1 MTEIEYNLVRKKV
14 KNASIRIS
22 SNLDITIT
30 VPTLYSQ
37 DRLNNLIRD
46 KSHWISK
53 TLTKL
58 SKQRKEIDLKENEVL
73 LFGDKYELIIDSSVS
88 NKILTYHE
96 SKRIVSNH
104 EITRKSSILINW
116 YIHLAKKEIL
126 KMVNELADKY
136 GFKYNRIFIRDQKT
150 KWGTCS
156 SKKNLSFNW
165 RLIRC
170 PKFVIEYL
178 IIHELS
184 HLKEMNH
191 SKKYWELVES
201 MCPDSKKAKLWL
213 KEYESYL
220 FSL

>member
-1 MTEIEYNLVRKKV
+1 MEEIEYNLVRKKV
-14 KNASIRIS
+14 KNASIRIA
-22 SNLDITIT
+22 SNLEITIT
-30 VPTLYSQ
+30 VPRLYSQ
-37 DRLNNLIRD
+37 ERLDNLIKE
-46 KSHWISK
+46 KSLWISK
-53 TLTKL
+53 TLIKL
-58 SKQRKEIDLKENEVL
+58 SKRKKDIHLKENEVL
-73 LFGDKYELIIDSSVS
+73 LFGEIYTLTIDPSVS

-104 EITRKSSILINW
+104 EITRKSAILVNW
-116 YIHLAKKEIL
+116 YVHLAKKEITR
-126 KMVNELADKY
+126 MVEGLAEQY

-184 HLKEMNH
+184 HLREMNH
-191 SKKYWELVES
+191 SAKYWTLVES
-201 MCPDSKKAKLWL
+201 MCPDFKKAKLWL

>member
-22 SNLDITIT
+22 SNLEITIT
-30 VPTLYSQ
+30 VPVSYSK
-37 DRLNNLIRD
+37 DRLDNLIRE
-46 KSHWISK
+46 KSLWISK
-53 TLTKL
+53 TLTRL
-58 SKQRKEIDLKENEVL
+58 SKHRKEFVLSDNEVL
-73 LFGDKYELIIDSSVS
+73 LFGEKYSLTVDPSLN

-96 SKRIVSNH
+96 SRRIVSNH
-104 EITRKSSILINW
+104 HITRKSSILIEW
-116 YIHLAKKEIL
+116 YVHLAKKEISR
-126 KMVNELADKY
+126 MVSELAEKY
-136 GFKYNRIFIRDQKT
+136 GFEYSRIFIRDQKT

-156 SKKNLSFNW
+156 SRKNLSFNW

-170 PKFVIEYL
+170 PRPVIEYL

-191 SKKYWELVES
+191 SKRFWELVES
-201 MCPDSKKAKLWL
+201 MCPDYKKSKIWL

-220 FSL
+220 FNL

>member
-22 SNLDITIT
+22 SNLDITVT
-30 VPTLYSQ
+30 VPMIYSQ
-37 DRLNNLIRD
+37 SRVDNLIKD
-46 KSHWISK
+46 KSLWISK
-53 TLTKL
+53 TLLKL
-58 SKQRKEIDLKENEVL
+58 SKRKKDFILEDDEIL
-73 LFGDKYELIIDSSVS
+73 LFGERYTLAIDSSV
-88 NKILTYHE
+88 NNRIITYHE
-96 SKRIVSNH
+96 SKKIVSNH
-104 EITRKSSILINW
+104 RITAKSAILKSW
-116 YIHLAKKEIL
+116 YVHLAKKEIL
-126 KMVNELADKY
+126 KMVNEIAVKY
-136 GFKYNRIFIRDQKT
+136 GFEYNRVFIRDQKT

-156 SKKNLSFNW
+156 SRKNISFNW

-184 HLKEMNH
+184 HLREMNH
-191 SKKYWELVES
+191 SKKYWELVGT
-201 MCPDSKKAKLWL
+201 MCPDFKKAKLWL

>member
-30 VPTLYSQ
+30 VPVSYTQ
-37 DRLNNLIRD
+37 VRLDNLIAD
-46 KSHWISK
+46 KSAWISK

-58 SKQRKEIDLKENEVL
+58 SKRKKDIDLKDNEVL
-73 LFGDKYELIIDSSVS
+73 LFGEKYTLTVDPTVN

-96 SKRIVSNH
+96 SKKIVSNH
-104 EITRKSSILINW
+104 EITRKSSILVEW
-116 YIHLAKKEIL
+116 YIHLAKKEITR
-126 KMVNELADKY
+126 MVSELAGKY
-136 GFKYNRIFIRDQKT
+136 GFEYSRIFIRDQKT

-156 SKKNLSFNW
+156 SRKNLSFNW

-170 PKFVIEYL
+170 PRSVIEYL

-191 SKKYWELVES
+191 SKRFWELVES
-201 MCPDSKKAKLWL
+201 MCPDFKKSKLWL

>member
-30 VPTLYSQ
+30 VPDSYSQ
-37 DRLNNLIRD
+37 KRLDNLIKD

-53 TLTKL
+53 TLLKL
-58 SKQRKEIDLKENEVL
+58 SKRKKVFDLKENEVL
-73 LFGDKYELIIDSSVS
+73 LFGEKYELVIDPKID

-104 EITRKSSILINW
+104 EITGKSTILIKW
-116 YIHLAKKEIL
+116 YVHLAKKEII

-136 GFKYNRIFIRDQKT
+136 GFEYNRIFIRDQKT

-156 SKKNLSFNW
+156 SNKNLSFNW

-170 PKFVIEYL
+170 PKSVIEYL

-191 SKKYWELVES
+191 SKRFWELVES
-201 MCPDSKKAKLWL
+201 MCPDFKKSKLWL
-213 KEYESYL
+213 KEYESFL

>member
-1 MTEIEYNLVRKKV
+1 MTEIEYNLIRKKV
-14 KNASIRIS
+14 KNASIRIG

-30 VPTLYSQ
+30 VPRMYSQ
-37 DRLNNLIRD
+37 ERLDNLIKE
-46 KSHWISK
+46 KSLWISK
-53 TLTKL
+53 TLMKL
-58 SKQRKEIDLKENEVL
+58 SKRKKDIHLNENEVL
-73 LFGDKYELIIDSSVS
+73 LFGEIYTLTIDPSVS
-88 NKILTYHE
+88 NKILTYHD
-96 SKRIVSNH
+96 SKRIVTNH

-116 YIHLAKKEIL
+116 YIHLAKKEIT
-126 KMVNELADKY
+126 KMAEGLAEQY
-136 GFKYNRIFIRDQKT
+136 GFTYNRIFIRDQKT

-170 PKFVIEYL
+170 PRYVIEYL

-184 HLKEMNH
+184 HLKVMNH
-191 SKKYWELVES
+191 SARFWELVES
-201 MCPDSKKAKLWL
+201 MCPDFKKAKFWL

>member
-30 VPTLYSQ
+30 VPVLYSR
-37 DRLNNLIRD
+37 DRLDNLIKN
-46 KSHWISK
+46 KSLWISK

-58 SKQRKEIDLKENEVL
+58 SKRKKVIELKDNEVL
-73 LFGDKYELIIDSSVS
+73 LFGEKYTLSIDSSVRD
-88 NKILTYHE
+88 KILTYHE
-96 SKRIVSNH
+96 NKKIVSNQ

-116 YIHLAKKEIL
+116 YIHLAKKEIF
-126 KMVNELADKY
+126 KIANELADKY
-136 GFKYNRIFIRDQKT
+136 DFKFNRIFIRNQNT

-170 PKFVIEYL
+170 PMFVIEYL
-178 IIHELS
+178 ILHELS

-191 SKKYWELVES
+191 SRKYWELVES
-201 MCPDSKKAKLWL
+201 MCPDYKKAKLWL

-220 FSL
+220 FNL

>member
-1 MTEIEYNLVRKKV
+1 MTEIEYNLIRKKV

-22 SNLDITIT
+22 SNLEITIT
-30 VPTLYSQ
+30 VPVSYTQS
-37 DRLNNLIRD
+37 RLDNLIAD
-46 KSHWISK
+46 KSPWISR
-53 TLTKL
+53 TLNKL
-58 SKQRKEIDLKENEVL
+58 SKRKKDVDLKDNEVL
-73 LFGDKYELIIDSSVS
+73 LFGDKYMLTVDVSVN

-104 EITRKSSILINW
+104 QITRKSNILVEW
-116 YIHLAKKEIL
+116 YIHLAKKEITR
-126 KMVNELADKY
+126 MVCELADKY
-136 GFKYNRIFIRDQKT
+136 GFEYNRIFIRDQKT

-156 SKKNLSFNW
+156 SRKNLSFNW

-170 PKFVIEYL
+170 PKSVIEYL

-191 SKKYWELVES
+191 SKKFWGLVES
-201 MCPDSKKAKLWL
+201 MCPDFKKSKQWL

>member
-1 MTEIEYNLVRKKV
+1 MTEIEYNLIRKKV
-14 KNASIRIS
+14 KNASIRIN

-30 VPTLYSQ
+30 VPDSYSKK
-37 DRLNNLIRD
+37 RLDNLIKD
-46 KSHWISK
+46 KSYWISK
-53 TLTKL
+53 TLFKL
-58 SKQRKEIDLKENEVL
+58 SKRKKVIDLKDNEVL
-73 LFGDKYELIIDSSVS
+73 LFGEKYELVIDTKID

-96 SKRIVSNH
+96 SKKIVSNH
-104 EITRKSSILINW
+104 EITGKSTILIKW
-116 YIHLAKKEIL
+116 YVHLAKKEII
-126 KMVNELADKY
+126 KMVIELAGKY
-136 GFKYNRIFIRDQKT
+136 GFEYNRIFIRDQKT

-170 PKFVIEYL
+170 PKFVTEYL

-201 MCPDSKKAKLWL
+201 MCPDFKKAILWL